1 MQNTQP
7 LRSLDSL
14 DAAPSLAVQQ
24 ALAQEKPFWTIWSI
38 GGLILAIAVL
48 IYSGLVG
55 RGRVTRD
62 AAKPDVFHVDRG
74 VWRAR
79 FLGLLS
85 SHH

>member
-48 IYSGLVG
+48 IYSGFLSDLSFVELIVGVGAMANLVS
-55 RGRVTRD
+55 
-62 AAKPDVFHVDRG
+62 KFFPP
-74 VWRAR
+74 
-79 FLGLLS
+79 GLLS